1 MTKELV
7 IISGK
12 GGTGKTCITA
22 SFGYLSTSR
31 VMADCDVDAAD
42 LHIILQPLIEEKQE
56 FRGGEKAVIDPYRC
70 VKCGLCSEV
79 CRYEAIK
86 ENLTVDGFSCEG
98 CSVCYHVCPE
108 QAITMEESLNGYWFV
123 SESRFGPMVHAALLP
138 GEENSGKL
146 VALVRNQAK
155 TLAKRLDKNLVL
167 VDGAPGVGC
176 PVISSITGADHVMV
190 VTEPSLSGLHDM
202 QRAISLV
209 KTFNIPITA
218 VINKFDINTDVSGKI
233 EHWLDQNSVNLG
245 GKIPYDP
252 NVIRS
257 MVRKKTVVESG
268 SGPANDSIRQLWDYV
283 SNHALKLEGSHG
295 A

>member
-22 SFGYLSTSR
+22 SFGYLSKSK

-42 LHIILQPLIEEKQE
+42 LHIILQPRIEEEQE
-56 FRGGEKAVIDPYRC
+56 FRGGEKAVIDPYKC
-70 VKCGLCSEV
+70 VKCGLCVEV
-79 CRYEAIK
+79 CRYEAIT
-86 ENLTVDGFSCEG
+86 EDLTVDGFSCEG

-108 QAITMEESLNGYWFV
+108 QAITMEESLNGHWFV
-123 SESRFGPMVHAALLP
+123 SQSRFGPMVHAALLP

-155 TLAKRLDKNLVL
+155 ALAKRLAKELVV
-167 VDGAPGVGC
+167 VDGAPGIGC

-202 QRAISLV
+202 QRVIGLIR
-209 KTFNIPITA
+209 TFNIPITV
-218 VINKFDINTDVSGKI
+218 VINKFDINIDVSSKI
-233 EHWLDQNSVNLG
+233 EQWLDQNSVNLG

-252 NVIRS
+252 NVIKS
-257 MVRKKTVVESG
+257 MVMKKTVVESG
-268 SGPANDSIRQLWDYV
+268 NGPANNSIRQLWDYM
-283 SNHALKLEGSHG
+283 STHALRMETSHG
-295 A
+295 V